1 MGQHGMHR
9 DDIVISLQ
17 KKGIRPTQTR
27 RHVLELFELTQAP
40 LSAVEIVHI
49 LKEKIPTLNKT
60 TIYRELEVL
69 VGESVLVE
77 IFFGDRK
84 KRYELAHREHHH
96 HLICSQCHSVQDI
109 HFEDHL
115 SREEERIMN
124 ETGFQIQNHVLEFF
138 GICKECQYG

>member
-1 MGQHGMHR
+1 MQARSKYPNMG
-9 DDIVISLQ
+9 L
-17 KKGIRPTQTR
+17 
-27 RHVLELFELTQAP
+27 A
-40 LSAVEIVHI
+40 
-49 LKEKIPTLNKT
+49 
-60 TIYRELEVL
+60 TIYRTLDILSELGIIL
-69 VGESVLVE
+69 K
-77 IFFGDRK
+77 FDFGDGK
-84 KRYELAHREHHH
+84 NRYELAEGFGGSQHHH